1 MFLTEE
7 EDKLINWLKQ
17 NYLNIILGL
26 ALGFVF
32 IGGFNYYKS
41 SMLNSQHEVSLDYQE
56 IVNLYQN
63 EKFTD
68 FSEKAQELVT
78 REPKNIYSAMSNLYL
93 AKFYHDNEQLDL
105 ASTSLSHIINN
116 SESDIHVYIAS
127 IRLSRI
133 KVSQGEYNDA
143 VDILSSIDK
152 YETDPIVLE
161 LFGDIMLIQ
170 NDKTAAIRN
179 YELALSQN
187 ITPNKAKLI
196 ESKLSTIR

>member
-1 MFLTEE
+1 MHLTEE

-26 ALGFVF
+26 ALGFIF

-63 EKFTD
+63 ERFAD
-68 FSEKAQELVT
+68 FSEKAHGLVT
-78 REPKNIYSAMSNLYL
+78 REPKNIYSAMTSLYL

-116 SESDIHVYIAS
+116 SESEIYVYIAS

-133 KVSQGEYNDA
+133 KVSQAEYNDA
-143 VDILSSIDK
+143 VEILSSIDG